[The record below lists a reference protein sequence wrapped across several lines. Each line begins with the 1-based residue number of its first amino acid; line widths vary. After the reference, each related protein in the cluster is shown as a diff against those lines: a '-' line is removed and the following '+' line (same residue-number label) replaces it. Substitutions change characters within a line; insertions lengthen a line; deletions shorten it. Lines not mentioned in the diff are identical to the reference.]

1 MPDMQHTLTDAL
13 GIGVSRETVERL
25 ETHLALLRK
34 WNPAINLVAP
44 STLSTG
50 WERHIRD
57 SAQVMRHCSRSDGHW
72 LDFGTGGGFPGLVCA
87 ILAAEIVPQIRF
99 TFVESDKRKAAFL
112 TSAAQTIGLAHKI
125 LSERIEALPPQNADI
140 ISARAVAPLAQL
152 LAYSAPHLGQ
162 GGICIFPKG
171 ERYLSE
177 VDAARHDWRFKLSR
191 FPSITDSNAAI
202 LVLGDIERA

>member
-1 MPDMQHTLTDAL
+1 MPERPPALTDAL
-13 GIGVSRETVERL
+13 GISVSRETLRRL
-25 ETHLALLRK
+25 EIHLEMLRK

-44 STLSTG
+44 STLSGG

-57 SAQVMRHCSRSDGHW
+57 SIQVLRHSDRMNGHW

-87 ILAAEIVPQIRF
+87 IVAAETAPDIRF
-99 TFVESDKRKAAFL
+99 TLVESDKRKSAFL
-112 TSAAQTIGLAHKI
+112 TSVAHATGLTHKI
-125 LSERIEALPPQNADI
+125 LSERIEALPSQGADI

-152 LAYSAPHLGQ
+152 LSYSAPHLVP

-171 ERYLSE
+171 ERHQAE
-177 VDAARHDWRFKLSR
+177 VDAAQRDWRFKLSR